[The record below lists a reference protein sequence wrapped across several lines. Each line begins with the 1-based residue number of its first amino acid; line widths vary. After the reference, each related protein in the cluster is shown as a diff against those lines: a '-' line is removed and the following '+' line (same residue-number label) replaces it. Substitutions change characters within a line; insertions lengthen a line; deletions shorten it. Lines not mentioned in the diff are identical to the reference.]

1 MTQEKHQISALFL
14 ILATLFTTGLM
25 AANLFATKQIS
36 FGPVNFT
43 GAIFVFPITYIVN
56 DVVSEVYGFNRAK
69 TLIWMAFALN
79 FAFVII
85 GWLIDL
91 IPGAVWWQETPAGI
105 GFHAI
110 FGLAPRIVFASFLAF
125 LVGSFMNA
133 FVMSKMKVRDNGK
146 RFTLRA
152 IMSSLLGEACDSVI
166 FFPVALLG
174 IVPLDQMPSFVLWQV
189 GLKTAYEI
197 IILPV
202 TVRVVKWVKKHEDID
217 VFDTNISY
225 NIFKK

>member
-1 MTQEKHQISALFL
+1 M
-14 ILATLFTTGLM
+14 
-25 AANLFATKQIS
+25 ANLFATKQIS

-91 IPGAVWWQETPAGI
+91 IPGAVWWQETPAGV

-152 IMSSLLGEACDSVI
+152 ILSSLLGEACDSVI

-189 GLKTAYEI
+189 GLKTSYEL

>member
-1 MTQEKHQISALFL
+1 MTQKNHQVSVLFL
-14 ILATLFTTGLM
+14 ILATLFTTSLM

-36 FGPVNFT
+36 FGPASFT
-43 GAIFVFPITYIVN
+43 GAIFVFPISYIVN
-56 DVVSEVYGFNRAK
+56 DVVSEVWGFRRAK

-79 FAFVII
+79 FFFVVL

-91 IPGAVWWQETPAGI
+91 IPGVDWWQATPAGV

-110 FGLAPRIVFASFLAF
+110 FGIAPRIVFASFLAF
-125 LVGSFMNA
+125 LVGSFLNA

-152 IMSSLLGEACDSVI
+152 VLSTLLGEFCDSII

-174 IVPLDQMPSFVLWQV
+174 IIPLDQMPMFVFWQV
-189 GLKTAYEI
+189 TLKTAYEI

-202 TVRVVKWVKKHEDID
+202 TIRVVKWVKTRENID
-217 VFDTNISY
+217 VYDNNISY
-225 NIFKK
+225 NIFK

>member
-1 MTQEKHQISALFL
+1 MTQKNHQVSVLFL
-14 ILATLFTTGLM
+14 ILATLFTTSLM

-36 FGPVNFT
+36 FGPASFT
-43 GAIFVFPITYIVN
+43 GAIFVFPISYIVN
-56 DVVSEVYGFNRAK
+56 DVVSEVWGFRRAK

-79 FAFVII
+79 FFFVVL
-85 GWLIDL
+85 GCLIDL
-91 IPGAVWWQETPAGI
+91 IPGVDWWQATPAGV

-110 FGLAPRIVFASFLAF
+110 FGIAPRIVFASFLAF
-125 LVGSFMNA
+125 LVGSFLNA

-152 IMSSLLGEACDSVI
+152 VLSTLLGEFCDSII

-174 IVPLDQMPSFVLWQV
+174 IIPLDQMPMFVFWQV
-189 GLKTAYEI
+189 TLKTAYEI

-202 TVRVVKWVKKHEDID
+202 TIRVVKWVKTRENID
-217 VFDTNISY
+217 VYDNNISY
-225 NIFKK
+225 NIFK

>member
-1 MTQEKHQISALFL
+1 M
-14 ILATLFTTGLM
+14 
-25 AANLFATKQIS
+25 ANLFATKQIS

-91 IPGAVWWQETPAGI
+91 IPGAVWWQETPAGV

-152 IMSSLLGEACDSVI
+152 ILSSLLGEACDSVI

>member
-1 MTQEKHQISALFL
+1 MTQKSHQVSVLFL
-14 ILATLFTTGLM
+14 IFATLFTTSLM

-36 FGPVNFT
+36 FGPANFT
-43 GAIFVFPITYIVN
+43 GAIFVFPISYIVN
-56 DVVSEVYGFNRAK
+56 DVVSEVWGFRRAK
-69 TLIWMAFALN
+69 TLIWIAFALN
-79 FAFVII
+79 FLFVIL

-91 IPGAVWWQETPAGI
+91 IPGAAWWQEMPAGI

-110 FGLAPRIVFASFLAF
+110 FGIAPRIVFASFLAF
-125 LVGSFMNA
+125 LVGSFLNA

-152 IMSSLLGEACDSVI
+152 IFSTLLGEFCDSII

-189 GLKTAYEI
+189 GLKTLYEL
-197 IILPV
+197 IILPLTIQV
-202 TVRVVKWVKKHEDID
+202 VRWVKKHENIDIYD
-217 VFDTNISY
+217 NNISY
-225 NIFKK
+225 NIFK

>member
-1 MTQEKHQISALFL
+1 MTQKNHQVSVLFL
-14 ILATLFTTGLM
+14 ILATLFTTSLR

-36 FGPVNFT
+36 FGPASFT
-43 GAIFVFPITYIVN
+43 GAIFVFPISYIVN
-56 DVVSEVYGFNRAK
+56 DVVSEVWGFRRAK

-79 FAFVII
+79 FFFVVL

-91 IPGAVWWQETPAGI
+91 IPGVDWWQATPAGV

-110 FGLAPRIVFASFLAF
+110 FGIAPRIVFASFLAF
-125 LVGSFMNA
+125 LVGSFLNA

-152 IMSSLLGEACDSVI
+152 VLSTLLGEFCDSII

-174 IVPLDQMPSFVLWQV
+174 IIPLDQMPMFVFWQV
-189 GLKTAYEI
+189 TLKTAYEI

-202 TVRVVKWVKKHEDID
+202 TIRVVKWVKTRENID
-217 VFDTNISY
+217 VYDNNISY
-225 NIFKK
+225 NIFK

>member
-1 MTQEKHQISALFL
+1 MTQKTHHVSVLFL
-14 ILATLFTTGLM
+14 VLATLFTTSLM

-36 FGPVNFT
+36 FGPANFT
-43 GAIFVFPITYIVN
+43 GAIFVFPISYIVN
-56 DVVSEVYGFNRAK
+56 DVVSEVWGFRRAK

-79 FAFVII
+79 FFFVIL
-85 GWLIDL
+85 GWLIDI
-91 IPGAVWWQETPAGI
+91 IPGVDWWQETPAGI

-110 FGLAPRIVFASFLAF
+110 FGIAPRIVLASFLAF
-125 LVGSFMNA
+125 LVGSFLNA
-133 FVMSKMKVRDNGK
+133 FVMSKMKVRDAGK

-152 IMSSLLGEACDSVI
+152 VISTLLGEFCDSII

-189 GLKTAYEI
+189 GLKTAYEL

-202 TVRVVKWVKKHEDID
+202 TIRVVKWVKTRENID
-217 VFDTNISY
+217 VYDNNISY
-225 NIFKK
+225 NIFKI